1 MKWLNKFTLIT
12 YICTT
17 LSTITM
23 SYSIKISHFLS
34 DIADALSGS
43 YDHTS
48 EELDEIRDEVFDI
61 SIIPNS
67 SDDKKALKEDFDNF
81 LKDTKKAH
89 KSLKEELENG

>member
-1 MKWLNKFTLIT
+1 
-12 YICTT
+12 
-17 LSTITM
+17 M
-23 SYSIKISHFLS
+23 SYTIKIAHFLS
-34 DIADALSGS
+34 DIADAFIGN
-43 YDHTS
+43 YDHKS

-67 SDDKKALKEDFDNF
+67 GDDKKALKNDFDNF